1 MTLVRLAPESTT
13 VTISNTTLN
22 VSISN
27 TTVNVILSTNNG
39 GFLSNNA
46 KFRYA
51 NIASTVAGAFGLA
64 SVASTLGTKRIRV
77 LGAFLTAVSSGNVYF
92 AGDTAV
98 STANGVMGNSTAPI
112 AVQAGGGFVL
122 PVDPWGVGWFQTAAG
137 STGNGPHL
145 NFIATT
151 TGPWAGTVVWT
162 TST

>member
-13 VTISNTTLN
+13 VTISNSTLN
-22 VSISN
+22 VSG
-27 TTVNVILSTNNG
+27 TFTLSTNNG
-39 GFLSNNA
+39 AFLANNA